1 MKCELIPVTRE
12 NLDVLARLAADP
24 YFHILRSVRYLERL
38 LFNDVIEEYREEP
51 VRGYM
56 LRTERGEYVGMQCFY
71 PVYIYLRQER
81 KVAFSGAVLGM
92 KRRYAAWLG
101 DLFDAACEKE
111 GETLRFGNAIS
122 NTKSMKTSECC
133 LKAIAGP
140 SDGECAR
147 RCVMLTLLPI
157 AILRR
162 VRVSSRW
169 VLDPLWILTHP
180 IRIIGA
186 LMKCIFRPK
195 KRFPC
200 KVLSGFSDERFL
212 DLWKRI
218 LDANDGVISSRD
230 PAILRHYFDESI
242 AAGTVILIAAEN
254 LDGTLQGYILLRKYP
269 LYETRHVF
277 SYKICDVCSVGND
290 VECMRELV
298 KEGVIYAERHGGGY
312 VEYIGANPHLDKWL
326 DPILKYRRQFD
337 HPTFTYSCPDSESAL
352 KQALETRTGWF
363 FGPYDGERC
372 LGCGQ
377 YVDI

>member
-1 MKCELIPVTRE
+1 MKCELVPVTRE
-12 NLDVLARLAADP
+12 NLDVLAKLAADP
-24 YFHILRSVRYLERL
+24 YFQMPRSVRWFKRL
-38 LFNDVIEEYREEP
+38 LFNDAIEEYRDDP

-56 LRTERGEYVGMQCFY
+56 LRNEKGEYVGMQCFY

-81 KVAFSGAVLGM
+81 KLAFSGAVLGM

-101 DLFDAACEKE
+101 DLFDAVREKE
-111 GETLRFGNAIS
+111 GQTLRFGNAS
-122 NTKSMKTSECC
+122 ANKKSVRTAEYCSE
-133 LKAIAGP
+133 ASAGP
-140 SDGECAR
+140 GDGEYAR

-157 AILRR
+157 AALRR
-162 VRVSSRW
+162 LRFSSRW
-169 VLDPLWILTHP
+169 VLDPLWVFAHP
-180 IRIIGA
+180 LRVIGA
-186 LMKCIFRPK
+186 FV
-195 KRFPC
+195 KRLIWSKGRFSC
-200 KVLSGFSDERFL
+200 KMLSGFSDERFV

-218 LDANDGVISSRD
+218 LRANDGVVSSRD

-254 LDGTLQGYILLRKYP
+254 RDGTLQGYILLRKDP

-290 VECMRELV
+290 IECMRELV
-298 KEGVIYAERHGGGY
+298 KEGVLYAERHGGGY
-312 VEYIGANPHLDKWL
+312 VEYIGANPYLDQWL

-337 HPTFTYSCPDSESAL
+337 HPTFTYACPDSELAL
-352 KQALETRTGWF
+352 KQALETRKGWF

-377 YVDI
+377 YIDV